1 MAIQISATLPAGSAQ
16 SINTGPRPE
25 ASSPASPAAVEAV
38 PVQNTAPSP
47 QSQPQQQ
54 QRQPVDKARVD
65 EAVDTINRK
74 LQEGSQQLR
83 FAVDHDSGKMIVRVV
98 DTATDQTIR
107 QIPSEVAIAISQSL
121 EKLQGLL
128 VRQQA

>member
-1 MAIQISATLPAGSAQ
+1 MAIQISVTLPAAGAQ
-16 SINTGPRPE
+16 SVTTGPRP
-25 ASSPASPAAVEAV
+25 PANPPNPAGGETAQ
-38 PVQNTAPSP
+38 VQESAP
-47 QSQPQQQ
+47 QAQAQPQP
-54 QRQPVDKARVD
+54 QRQPVDKARVS

-74 LQEGSQQLR
+74 LQEGNQQLR
-83 FAVDHDSGKMIVRVV
+83 FALDHDSGKMVVRVV
-98 DTATDQTIR
+98 DTATDQVIR

>member
-1 MAIQISATLPAGSAQ
+1 MTIPISSTLSATGVQ
-16 SINTGPRPE
+16 SIATGSRPDV
-25 ASSPASPAAVEAV
+25 AAARSAGADTTQ
-38 PVQNTAPSP
+38 VQHAAQQP
-47 QSQPQQQ
+47 QPQQ
-54 QRQPVDKARVD
+54 PADKARVD
-65 EAVDTINRK
+65 EAVDTINHK
-74 LQEGSQQLR
+74 LQETNQQLR
-83 FAVDHDSGKMIVRVV
+83 FAVDHDSGKMVVRVV

>member
-1 MAIQISATLPAGSAQ
+1 MTIQISGTLPAASAQ
-16 SINTGPRPE
+16 SINTGARPA

-38 PVQNTAPSP
+38 QVQNTAPSP
-47 QSQPQQQ
+47 QSQHQQQ
-54 QRQPVDKARVD
+54 PADKARVD
-65 EAVDTINRK
+65 EAVETINRK

-107 QIPSEVAIAISQSL
+107 QIPSEVAVAISQSL

>member
-16 SINTGPRPE
+16 SINTGPRPA
-25 ASSPASPAAVEAV
+25 ASPPASPAAVEAV
-38 PVQNTAPSP
+38 PVQSTALPP
-47 QSQPQQQ
+47 QPQPQP

-65 EAVDTINRK
+65 EAVETINRK

>member
-1 MAIQISATLPAGSAQ
+1 MAIQFSVTLPAGGAQ
-16 SINTGPRPE
+16 SVTTGQR
-25 ASSPASPAAVEAV
+25 PAANPQGAPAVTPAGGETAHAQEAT
-38 PVQNTAPSP
+38 PP
-47 QSQPQQQ
+47 PQQQ
-54 QRQPVDKARVD
+54 AQQPVDKARVS
-65 EAVDTINRK
+65 EAVETINRK

-83 FAVDHDSGKMIVRVV
+83 FAVDHDSGKMVVRVV
-98 DTATDQTIR
+98 DTATDQVIR

>member
-1 MAIQISATLPAGSAQ
+1 MAIQISLTLPANGGQ
-16 SINTGPRPE
+16 SLSTGPRP
-25 ASSPASPAAVEAV
+25 AATQPSPAVAGNAQQVQESV
-38 PVQNTAPSP
+38 PQP
-47 QSQPQQQ
+47 QSQSQT
-54 QRQPVDKARVD
+54 PVDTARLN
-65 EAVDTINRK
+65 EAVDTINRR
-74 LQEGSQQLR
+74 LQDSSQQLR
-83 FAVDHDSGKMIVRVV
+83 FAVDHDSGRMVVRVV

>member
-1 MAIQISATLPAGSAQ
+1 MAMQITVTLPAAGAQ
-16 SINTGPRPE
+16 SVATGSRP
-25 ASSPASPAAVEAV
+25 APSAPSSPSPAGGEAV
-38 PVQNTAPSP
+38 QAQEPVP
-47 QSQPQQQ
+47 QPQKP
-54 QRQPVDKARVD
+54 PVDTARVH

-74 LQEGSQQLR
+74 LQETNQQLR
-83 FAVDHDSGKMIVRVV
+83 FAVDHDSGKMVVRVV
-98 DTATDQTIR
+98 DTANDQTIR

>member
-16 SINTGPRPE
+16 SITTGPRPA
-25 ASSPASPAAVEAV
+25 ASPPASPAAVEAV
-38 PVQNTAPSP
+38 PVQNTALPP
-47 QSQPQQQ
+47 QPQPQP

-65 EAVDTINRK
+65 EAVETINRK

>member
-1 MAIQISATLPAGSAQ
+1 MAIQISVTLPASGAQTITTGS
-16 SINTGPRPE
+16 RP
-25 ASSPASPAAVEAV
+25 AVSPPSPSGSEAV
-38 PVQNTAPSP
+38 HAAEAAP
-47 QSQPQQQ
+47 QPQH
-54 QRQPVDKARVD
+54 QPADKARVD

-83 FAVDHDSGKMIVRVV
+83 FAVDHDSGRMVVRVV

>member
-1 MAIQISATLPAGSAQ
+1 MAIQISSTLPASGAQ
-16 SINTGPRPE
+16 SLTTGPRP
-25 ASSPASPAAVEAV
+25 ASSPPSATTGETAQAHESVPQPRSPA
-38 PVQNTAPSP
+38 
-47 QSQPQQQ
+47 
-54 QRQPVDKARVD
+54 VDIVRVK

-74 LQEGSQQLR
+74 LQETSQQLR
-83 FAVDHDSGKMIVRVV
+83 FAVDDDSGKVVVRVV
-98 DTATDQTIR
+98 DTASDQVIR